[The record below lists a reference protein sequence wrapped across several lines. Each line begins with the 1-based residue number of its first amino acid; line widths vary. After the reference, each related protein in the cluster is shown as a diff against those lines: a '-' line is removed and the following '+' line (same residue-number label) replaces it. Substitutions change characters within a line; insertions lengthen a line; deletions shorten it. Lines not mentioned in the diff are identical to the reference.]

1 MSFDNWRTRLR
12 IYQENS
18 TVAAR
23 RAAIAPL
30 KINFTTPGVEDCG
43 YYRKPVGEKMP
54 NGQFKVTGWIPV
66 AYFIDNGVTGKE
78 LFGRIGDRDMDADEL
93 LDQELWSYVVAN
105 PIPYE
110 WYVAVAERGEAWP
123 DARVNL
129 EPAPVM
135 NAPLDREGFSETLV
149 PAANR
154 EVTTGDNK
162 PPEVE
167 PHIEHGEAID
177 NAVRAAQDLKV
188 TDEASAAVLMGAKN
202 RIAELRLAADKAGHA
217 IYDPIYADYKAKQA
231 PWPAMVTKASAME
244 KALNTRYLTWRE
256 AERQKA
262 ALAAAEAARIQR
274 EAEERNARAADR
286 AIASGEPEAAPE
298 IPAVSPA
305 PTPAPAPVTPTYRA
319 HGQRATPKE
328 VEKWHLDGIDDFAK
342 VYEFFK
348 DNADVKAALLKVT
361 TAAITNGQ
369 EVPGTR
375 RHFGLI

>member
-30 KINFTTPGVEDCG
+30 KINFSQPGPDDEG
-43 YYRKPVGEKMP
+43 YYRKPVTEKKLGADGKS
-54 NGQFKVTGWIPV
+54 NGQNTVIGWTPV
-66 AYFIDNGVTGKE
+66 AYFMHEGNLVGTVGAQGRSRMMKPEE
-78 LFGRIGDRDMDADEL
+78 LESED
-93 LDQELWSYVVAN
+93 LWSYVVAN
-105 PIPYE
+105 PIPWD
-110 WYVAVAERGEAWP
+110 WYDAVVNKGLDWP
-123 DARVNL
+123 DAAKPL
-129 EPAPVM
+129 EQA
-135 NAPLDREGFSETLV
+135 A
-149 PAANR
+149 PAAVVEPVVER
-154 EVTTGDNK
+154 GIGDNK

-305 PTPAPAPVTPTYRA
+305 PTPPPAPVTPTYRA

-328 VEKWHLDGIDDFAK
+328 VEKWHLDGIDDYAK

-369 EVPGTR
+369 EVPGAR